1 MLLVADVVVMV
12 EALVLLA
19 VRAEVLLVLVL
30 VLMLLGNKMVPKV
43 FLRKVLKRDTFVKL
57 MIFMRSCT
65 VAFPNERT
73 TA

>member
-12 EALVLLA
+12 EALVLLP

-30 VLMLLGNKMVPKV
+30 LGNKMVPRV
-43 FLRKVLKRDTFVKL
+43 FLRKVLKWDTFVKL
-57 MIFMRSCT
+57 MIFIRSCT